1 MRISLKAALV
11 GSFSLL
17 AAAAAIQGGISIVK
31 LSSIDRDVRSIA
43 DNWLPSVG
51 LLGDITTATR
61 DERVK
66 TYRYVAAS
74 DTDQLLADNEKSV
87 RTSQAALTALRR
99 AYEPLIS
106 SPEERALYD
115 RFSATWA
122 TYGQR
127 VEEIVT
133 LMRAGRRSE
142 ALTLLAGPE
151 TLGLAQAATKVLQE
165 NLALNKQG
173 ARTNVDDAVGNAAA
187 AATTAWIAMAV
198 SLMAACLAAL
208 FGWLGVARPIE
219 RMTGAMG
226 SLAAGDTTVA
236 IPGRELRNEIGA
248 MAAAVQV
255 FKDNLLRT
263 RALEEETR
271 AARADAETQR
281 RAARHAMA
289 DTFQR
294 AVGGIVDGVT
304 AAATELQATA
314 QQLTATA
321 NQTAGQSGTVAT
333 AAQEAAGNVGTVA
346 AAAEELGAS
355 VQEIGRQVDGSALLA
370 QAAVDEAGQTATL
383 VRDLSEAAAR
393 IGDVVA
399 LISTIAGQTNLLAL
413 NATIE
418 AARAGAVLLL
428 GDFQT
433 QIVHN
438 KELFRVLHRPETA
451 ALLTRQERRYIADH
465 LPYTVEYTPDL
476 APRVI
481 ANKDSW
487 ILKPADS
494 YGSRGVHA
502 GVESTQEEW
511 RAIVEST
518 PAEGMLLQ
526 AFHLP
531 FVSENYGFDAAG
543 RFGRH
548 RYYNLT
554 GLYVYDGEPQGL
566 YSRVSLTPII
576 SSQYSEKT
584 LPTLIVQD

>member
-17 AAAAAIQGGISIVK
+17 AVAAAIQGGISIVK

-51 LLGDITTATR
+51 LLGDISTATR

-87 RTSQAALTALRR
+87 RTSQAALAALRR

-106 SPEERALYD
+106 SSEERALYD

-142 ALTLLAGPE
+142 ALALLAGPE

-198 SLMAACLAAL
+198 SLLAACLAAL

-255 FKDNLLRT
+255 FKDNMLRT

-418 AARAGAVLLL
+418 AARAGEAGRGFAV
-428 GDFQT
+428 
-433 QIVHN
+433 VAAEV
-438 KELFRVLHRPETA
+438 KELANQTA
-451 ALLTRQERRYIADH
+451 RATEEITGQIGRIQGATGQAVGAIDSIAGRIREISGVA
-465 LPYTVEYTPDL
+465 TGIAAAVEEQG
-476 APRVI
+476 A
-481 ANKDSW
+481 A
-487 ILKPADS
+487 
-494 YGSRGVHA
+494 
-502 GVESTQEEW
+502 TQE
-511 RAIVEST
+511 IVRNVS
-518 PAEGMLLQ
+518 Q
-526 AFHLP
+526 AASGTEA
-531 FVSENYGFDAAG
+531 VTRTITGVADAAEETG
-543 RFGRH
+543 AAAAQVLASATELSRQSEHLSAEVARFLDNVRAA
-548 RYYNLT
+548 
-554 GLYVYDGEPQGL
+554 
-566 YSRVSLTPII
+566 
-576 SSQYSEKT
+576 
-584 LPTLIVQD
+584 